1 MIILIYNYPLD
12 YEDDFEMISENEDE
26 KETDGD
32 VEVHD
37 YRQYPYKGPALD
49 NEQIEQVNEQLNLM
63 TRKGVYPYEYMDSWV
78 KFDEIAL
85 PTKDLFYSTLTG
97 EAISDVDYE
106 HAKNVFANF
115 EMQDLRDYH
124 NFYLLTDVLLLADV
138 FESFRNTCVKNYD
151 LDPAHCYTAP
161 GLSWQAALKMTG
173 VTLDLLTDIDMHL
186 FIEAGIRGGVAVISH
201 RHGQANL
208 PDLPNYDSS
217 KPKQHLV
224 YWDANNLYG
233 WAMSQYLPTGD
244 FKWLTEEEIDGLDLL
259 AIVDDSQYGY
269 IYECDLEYPQELH
282 DTHSDYPL
290 APERISVSPN
300 MLSSKQMDI
309 LECYERQSMM
319 KNNIDFIGPIKPTV
333 SESLP
338 KLIPNLMD
346 KEKYIV
352 HYRNLKLYV
361 SLGMKIKKIHRVLS
375 FQQSPW
381 LKEYIDFNT
390 RQRTAARND
399 FEKNFFKL
407 MNNSMFGKTMENLRH
422 RRKVDLV
429 NTSDK
434 LKKLAAQ
441 PTFKT
446 FKIFHEHL
454 TAVERAQ
461 TELTLNR
468 PIYVGFC
475 VLDLSKT
482 LMYDFHYNYVKP
494 KYPCDKSKLMFTDT
508 DSLAYMIQTDDLY
521 ADMFADAALFD
532 FSGYPRDHRCFSNV
546 NKKVIGKMKDELNG
560 VKMEEF
566 IGLKAKMYS
575 VLYDANE
582 MKKAKGVKKERYK
595 ATHSSCRLPRLR
607 LQI

>member
-1 MIILIYNYPLD
+1 MIYNYPLD

-37 YRQYPYKGPALD
+37 YRQHPYKDPALD

-97 EAISDVDYE
+97 EDISDVDYE
-106 HAKNVFANF
+106 HAKNVFSNF

-138 FESFRNTCVKNYD
+138 FESFRNTCISNYD

-173 VTLDLLTDIDMHL
+173 ITLDLLTDIDMHL

-259 AIVDDSQYGY
+259 AIADDSQYGY

-319 KNNIDFIGPIKPTV
+319 KN
-333 SESLP
+333 
-338 KLIPNLMD
+338 
-346 KEKYIV
+346 KYRF
-352 HYRNLKLYV
+352 YRTN
-361 SLGMKIKKIHRVLS
+361 
-375 FQQSPW
+375 Q
-381 LKEYIDFNT
+381 T
-390 RQRTAARND
+390 
-399 FEKNFFKL
+399 
-407 MNNSMFGKTMENLRH
+407 NS
-422 RRKVDLV
+422 
-429 NTSDK
+429 
-434 LKKLAAQ
+434 
-441 PTFKT
+441 
-446 FKIFHEHL
+446 
-454 TAVERAQ
+454 
-461 TELTLNR
+461 
-468 PIYVGFC
+468 
-475 VLDLSKT
+475 
-482 LMYDFHYNYVKP
+482 
-494 KYPCDKSKLMFTDT
+494 
-508 DSLAYMIQTDDLY
+508 
-521 ADMFADAALFD
+521 
-532 FSGYPRDHRCFSNV
+532 
-546 NKKVIGKMKDELNG
+546 
-560 VKMEEF
+560 
-566 IGLKAKMYS
+566 
-575 VLYDANE
+575 
-582 MKKAKGVKKERYK
+582 
-595 ATHSSCRLPRLR
+595 
-607 LQI
+607 